1 MNKLYTDIEGLL
13 LTLGLIKKNETV
25 LLLSANVNF
34 NTIGSP
40 RRTFSEMT
48 IVKLRIPNGLSRGY
62 LIMEDVD
69 HREINEMAKCHE
81 IHNKLVTI
89 VGSAFLE

>member
-1 MNKLYTDIEGLL
+1 MNKLCTDIEGSL

-48 IVKLRIPNGLSRGY
+48 IVKQRILNGLSRGY
-62 LIMEDVD
+62 LILKDVD
-69 HREINEMAKCHE
+69 HHEMTEMVKCHE
-81 IHNKLVTI
+81 INNNLVI
-89 VGSAFLE
+89 VLQF